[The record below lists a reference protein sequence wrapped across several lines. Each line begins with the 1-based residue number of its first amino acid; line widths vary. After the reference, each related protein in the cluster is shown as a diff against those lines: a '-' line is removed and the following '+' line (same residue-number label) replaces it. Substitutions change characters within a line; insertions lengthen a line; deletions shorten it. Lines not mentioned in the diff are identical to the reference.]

1 MPGAQRQ
8 RRMRPDDIIIVFR
21 KFYKPSNE
29 NPLRDLCRACYNIG
43 KCGKGKNAHGAWIGP
58 RFGRNSPHCE
68 GLRKA
73 ALSRAHLRQRKTR
86 IDERGAQTAA
96 GIFAA
101 KEAVVKALGTGF
113 RGFGPAAIEVRVD
126 ALGKPLCALSGKA
139 LERMQ
144 ALGGETIHLSIT
156 HTGDMAAAVAI
167 LEGN

>member
-1 MPGAQRQ
+1 MVLGLGLDLVEIGRIAKACEKPH
-8 RRMRPDDIIIVFR
+8 FR
-21 KFYKPSNE
+21 ARIFTPAE
-29 NPLRDLCRACYNIG
+29 NA
-43 KCGKGKNAHGAWIGP
+43 
-58 RFGRNSPHCE
+58 
-68 GLRKA
+68 
-73 ALSRAHLRQRKTR
+73 R

-139 LERMQ
+139 LERM
-144 ALGGETIHLSIT
+144 LGGETIHLSIT

>member
-1 MPGAQRQ
+1 MVLGLGLDLVEIGRIAKACEKPH
-8 RRMRPDDIIIVFR
+8 FR
-21 KFYKPSNE
+21 ARIFTPAE
-29 NPLRDLCRACYNIG
+29 NA
-43 KCGKGKNAHGAWIGP
+43 
-58 RFGRNSPHCE
+58 
-68 GLRKA
+68 
-73 ALSRAHLRQRKTR
+73 R

-167 LEGN
+167 LEGNWCILSPWTTCALRFCPVRAPRIRTISATCSSSRVRAAWRARR

>member
-1 MPGAQRQ
+1 MVLGLGLDLVEIGRIAKACEKPH
-8 RRMRPDDIIIVFR
+8 FR
-21 KFYKPSNE
+21 
-29 NPLRDLCRACYNIG
+29 
-43 KCGKGKNAHGAWIGP
+43 
-58 RFGRNSPHCE
+58 
-68 GLRKA
+68 
-73 ALSRAHLRQRKTR
+73 
-86 IDERGAQTAA
+86 A